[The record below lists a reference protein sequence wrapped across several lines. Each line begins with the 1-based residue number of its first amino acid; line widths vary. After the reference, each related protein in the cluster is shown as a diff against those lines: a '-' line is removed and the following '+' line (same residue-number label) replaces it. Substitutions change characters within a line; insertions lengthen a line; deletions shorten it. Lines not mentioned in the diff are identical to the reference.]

1 MSRMIEEVLDMRGYY
16 SSFGYCGL
24 VDGEYKLF
32 ATEEDYKGN
41 CGNISSGVGP
51 FAIEKGLVEPT
62 GD

>member
-1 MSRMIEEVLDMRGYY
+1 MRGYY